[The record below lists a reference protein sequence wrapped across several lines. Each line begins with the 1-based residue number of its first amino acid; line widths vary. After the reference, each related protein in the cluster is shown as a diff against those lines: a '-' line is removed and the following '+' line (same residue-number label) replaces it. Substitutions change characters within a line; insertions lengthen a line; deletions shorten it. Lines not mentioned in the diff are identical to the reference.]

1 MQLPLRHRTVFSAI
15 SSSGDLLRR
24 IALEDVITP
33 SLPCD
38 ATRLRLPGVKD
49 KDTTTTKEAAM
60 QTQKTETSFVRPG
73 VLPGVVHLAIDVA
86 EKGQSTAIAVLQD
99 ARIELRAA
107 VEQGI
112 ELAEKVTAAG
122 FRFARKAVQRIDDAA
137 GETLAGAE

>member
-1 MQLPLRHRTVFSAI
+1 
-15 SSSGDLLRR
+15 
-24 IALEDVITP
+24 
-33 SLPCD
+33 
-38 ATRLRLPGVKD
+38 VKD

-60 QTQKTETSFVRPG
+60 QPQKTESSFVRQG

-122 FRFARKAVQRIDDAA
+122 FRFARKAVQRFDDAA
-137 GETLAGAE
+137 NDTLTGTERVLSGAVKTARETANAAAQLATTATTGITAAA

>member
-1 MQLPLRHRTVFSAI
+1 
-15 SSSGDLLRR
+15 
-24 IALEDVITP
+24 
-33 SLPCD
+33 
-38 ATRLRLPGVKD
+38 
-49 KDTTTTKEAAM
+49 M
-60 QTQKTETSFVRPG
+60 QTQKTETLFVRQG

-122 FRFARKAVQRIDDAA
+122 FRFARKAVQRFDEAA
-137 GETLAGAE
+137 GETLTGAERVLGGALKTARETTNAAAQLATTATSGITAAA